1 MTREPSRTPG
11 VPGNYHVNSAE
22 VGMTRL
28 ALYTEEDHKFDA
40 FMKEKGEKCDDTQ
53 IVLSGPGLKNVFD
66 YYHAK
71 VQPSQHWS
79 PEVKPEQIVEWA
91 KLEF

>member
-1 MTREPSRTPG
+1 
-11 VPGNYHVNSAE
+11 VNSAE

-40 FMKEKGEKCDDTQ
+40 FIKERGDQSDDTQ

-71 VQPSQHWS
+71 VLPS
-79 PEVKPEQIVEWA
+79 
-91 KLEF
+91 